1 MTDTLIKVDLS
12 KSPTDN
18 EMIHNRWHP
27 DIPMACWVNPGDD
40 FILETFDWTG
50 GFIKNNDSADDVR
63 DIDLSIVH
71 FLSGPIGVKGVSPG
85 DLLGVDLDAVVSI
98 ERGRIAL
105 YQQQQQ
111 QQPAAPPPGSG
122 LNQPALLTFRRMTV
136 RSANDR
142 RTVDAFRGKLMQA
155 SAHMNGVFVHYD
167 PDEGVWLMKMD
178 AWL

>member
-1 MTDTLIKVDLS
+1 MWVGQGDAAVRMPH
-12 KSPTDN
+12 SPLAL
-18 EMIHNRWHP
+18 W
-27 DIPMACWVNPGDD
+27 C
-40 FILETFDWTG
+40 ILPLR
-50 GFIKNNDSADDVR
+50 AV
-63 DIDLSIVH
+63 
-71 FLSGPIGVKGVSPG
+71 

-136 RSANDR
+136 RSVNDR

-155 SAHMNGVFVHYD
+155 SARMNGVFVHYD